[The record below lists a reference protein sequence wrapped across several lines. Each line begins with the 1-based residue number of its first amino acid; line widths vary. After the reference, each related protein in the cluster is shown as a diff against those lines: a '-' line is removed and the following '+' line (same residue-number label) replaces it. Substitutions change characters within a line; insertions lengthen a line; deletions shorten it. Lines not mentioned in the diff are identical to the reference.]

1 MKVIDIVKP
10 NYDEDKDILPILLK
24 KHISN
29 DIVFEK
35 RFFRIVIDN
44 ENPIDF
50 IYRRLWQETYLRRS
64 VVNRTTHD
72 VDGSKYTILVSFAE
86 AITFIRTV
94 TPPVFQPRVDE
105 LTESIDNIYD
115 MLCHYLM
122 EENGQL
128 EYHLSVFRKCI
139 AFNPFETQTSYNIK
153 RMCTLRKFNPT
164 GIIIDVEASTCSFED
179 LYNGKV
185 SGYLCEDDEGDTYW
199 SSSWETVQLMINCH
213 TKDEL
218 QKVAEL
224 INGSDETIW
233 YVINVF
239 KREDLGYFVECFT
252 SSYETEYD
260 KNIQDIIT
268 RTYKPIMEKNK

>member
-10 NYDEDKDILPILLK
+10 NYDDDKDILPILLK

-64 VVNRTTHD
+64 VVNQTTHD

-139 AFNPFETQTSYNIK
+139 AFNPFETQTSYNIN
-153 RMCTLRKFNPT
+153 RMNMLRKFNPT
-164 GIIIDVEASTCSFED
+164 GIIIDVEASTCSFDD

-185 SGYLCEDDEGDTYW
+185 SGHLCEDDEGDTYW

-224 INGSDETIW
+224 INGTDETIW